1 MEMYQFPADKLQLF
15 LAKTADGKWLLEES
29 DTAQKLAGGET
40 VSEVMEMIIKKK
52 MLSSWA
58 IEETLDDFKMTGEL
72 APRSKQVHVLV
83 LVSDGPSLIAQVN
96 SERTHSESRRKRWRE
111 LNDIF
116 DKNKKAKTNNEDGDV
131 RWSDVKGVFVY
142 ESYIQKCKPIPAD
155 KLKFLCDYLAY
166 ASKAMNGYDEA
177 LKEAKRSHFIAP
189 ILIMLCGLFDD
200 AKLGVEESVDGNNVD
215 TNGYFEFVLT
225 RGKTKICVMA
235 AKKNDFEQGKAE
247 ALVGCEVVADREGVF
262 VVYSIVTDF
271 IEWHLYRSGENSILR
286 DSCTLAV
293 SSNTLD
299 IKSLRDMCE
308 MIYGALS
315 NHEEESKIEKRPCV
329 E

>member
-1 MEMYQFPADKLQLF
+1 
-15 LAKTADGKWLLEES
+15 
-29 DTAQKLAGGET
+29 
-40 VSEVMEMIIKKK
+40 MEMINKNK
-52 MLSSWA
+52 MLSSWT

-83 LVSDGPSLIAQVN
+83 LVSDGSSLIAKVD
-96 SERTHSESRRKRWRE
+96 SARTHSESRRKRWRE

-131 RWSDVKGVFVY
+131 RWSEVKSVFVY
-142 ESYIQKCKPIPAD
+142 ESYIQKRKPIPAD

-177 LKEAKRSHFIAP
+177 LKEATCCHFIAP
-189 ILIMLCGLFDD
+189 VLIMLCGLFDD
-200 AKLGVEESVDGNNVD
+200 VKLEVEESVDGSNVHA
-215 TNGYFEFVLT
+215 NGVFEFVLT

-315 NHEEESKIEKRPCV
+315 GHEEESKKEKA
-329 E
+329 